1 MLLDIAFMV
10 QQLRVDQNARRP
22 SRIAPAAN
30 ATPSIASN
38 KRHPFLQALEG
49 SLRVFT
55 SVHRSFF
62 TNVMVQAL
70 HSADQ
75 GMTVLVAQ
83 FLKGGIDQGPEHM
96 THMGQNLDWV
106 RCGYSG
112 CIFETTTDAQPAV
125 SELWAF
131 VKSAVQ
137 ADQYGLVMLDE
148 LSLAID
154 YGLVPEAEVIELL
167 EQRPA
172 QMDIIL
178 TGPKMPYSILSM
190 ADQVTEFRREFLP

>member
-1 MLLDIAFMV
+1 MV
-10 QQLRVDQNARRP
+10 QQLRVDQHTRRT
-22 SRIAPAAN
+22 SRTSSASD
-30 ATPSIASN
+30 ATPSVASSR
-38 KRHPFLQALEG
+38 RHPFLQALEG

-70 HSADQ
+70 RSADQ

-83 FLKGGIDQGPEHM
+83 FLKGGIDQGPDHM

-112 CIFETTTDAQPAV
+112 CIFETTEDAQTAV
-125 SELWAF
+125 GELWSF
-131 VKSAVQ
+131 VKSVVQ

-154 YGLVPEAEVIELL
+154 YGFIPEAEVIDLL